1 MLRKL
6 VAELVLIPLALIAL
20 ATATAGHG
28 ANPVR
33 PGDFVDRVDNP
44 WFPLE
49 PGTTYVYRGVK
60 DGKAARDVFAVTGRT
75 KPILGVRCAVV
86 TDRLYL
92 GGRLA
97 ERTTDWYAQDRKGSV
112 WYFGEATA
120 ELDRRGKVISTE
132 GTWQAGVHGAQPGIY
147 MPARPTVGQS
157 FRQEY
162 YKGHAEDHF
171 RIRDLNAHVHWI
183 VGDVTKLGALARPPG
198 YSLIYDLG
206 CIQGL
211 PDESA
216 ALAAEGITSLAAED
230 ATLLFLAFARGRRM
244 ILPRGMDR
252 EHVEALFGPAWRL
265 IGTHDVL
272 QLSTHK
278 VPPPIRKMRPTAY
291 HLVKS

>member
-49 PGTTYVYRGVK
+49 AGTTYVYRGVK
-60 DGKAARDVFAVTGRT
+60 DGKAARDVFAVTGRK
-75 KPILGVRCAVV
+75 KPILGVRCVVV

-97 ERTTDWYAQDRKGSV
+97 ERTTDWYAQDRKGNV
-112 WYFGEATA
+112 WYFGESTA
-120 ELDRRGKVISTE
+120 ELDRRGKVISTD
-132 GTWQAGVHGAQPGIY
+132 GTWQAGVHGAEPGIY
-147 MPARPTVGQS
+147 MPARPKVGQS

-171 RIRDLNAHVHWI
+171 RILSLSAAVQVPFVASKRALLTKEWTPLEPDVVDHKLYVRGIGTVKEEAVKGPTERL
-183 VGDVTKLGALARPPG
+183 VLVTK
-198 YSLIYDLG
+198 
-206 CIQGL
+206 
-211 PDESA
+211 
-216 ALAAEGITSLAAED
+216 
-230 ATLLFLAFARGRRM
+230 RG
-244 ILPRGMDR
+244 
-252 EHVEALFGPAWRL
+252 
-265 IGTHDVL
+265 
-272 QLSTHK
+272 S
-278 VPPPIRKMRPTAY
+278 
-291 HLVKS
+291 